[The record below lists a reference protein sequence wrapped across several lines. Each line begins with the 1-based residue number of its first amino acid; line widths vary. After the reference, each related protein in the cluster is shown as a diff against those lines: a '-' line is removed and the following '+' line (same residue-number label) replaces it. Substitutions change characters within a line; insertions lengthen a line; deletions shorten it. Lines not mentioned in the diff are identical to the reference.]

1 MAPTTPLR
9 PVRSEAATG
18 LGPAYPS
25 SSAARS
31 TRSTVAGA
39 TLEEPANASDA
50 VDGETPARAA
60 TVLSVA
66 RSAIALPPTLDR
78 IDLTG

>member
-1 MAPTTPLR
+1 M
-9 PVRSEAATG
+9 RSEAATG
-18 LGPAYPS
+18 FGPAYPS
-25 SSAARS
+25 PSAARN

-39 TLEEPANASDA
+39 TLGEPAKASDA

-66 RSAIALPPTLDR
+66 RSAIAPPPARSNRFDR
-78 IDLTG
+78 VVPVGVK

>member
-1 MAPTTPLR
+1 M
-9 PVRSEAATG
+9 RSEAATG

-39 TLEEPANASDA
+39 TLGEPAKASDA
-50 VDGETPARAA
+50 VDGDTPARAA

-66 RSAIALPPTLDR
+66 RSAIAPPSDARSNRFDR
-78 IDLTG
+78 VAPAEVK